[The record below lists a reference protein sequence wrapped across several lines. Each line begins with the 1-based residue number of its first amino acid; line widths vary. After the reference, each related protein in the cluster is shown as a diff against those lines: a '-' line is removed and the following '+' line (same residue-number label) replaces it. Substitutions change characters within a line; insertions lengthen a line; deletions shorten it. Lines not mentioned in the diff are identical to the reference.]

1 MKVTHTKMV
10 FSGGSRVPAGTPF
23 EVADD
28 AVLEP
33 GMVKVEDEAPT
44 AKVKAAKSEPTA
56 KGKVEGKEPDT
67 MAAMTKLQAEA
78 DKKADPA
85 RG

>member
-1 MKVTHTKMV
+1 MKVTHTRMV
-10 FSGGSRVPAGTPF
+10 FIGGSRVPAGTPF

-28 AVLEP
+28 AVLET
-33 GMVKVEDEAPT
+33 GMVKVEAEAPAKGKADKSEPA
-44 AKVKAAKSEPTA
+44 AKVKV
-56 KGKVEGKEPDT
+56 GGKEPDT
-67 MAAMTKLQAEA
+67 LAAMTKLQAEA